1 MKTIE
6 QINEKIANKEA
17 IILTA
22 AELKSMVREGKE
34 VTVDDVDV
42 VTTGTFGVMSGTM
55 AVMMV
60 PVAEKCSF
68 ERADAIWLN
77 GVPAQPGPCP
87 NERLG
92 VVDLVINGT
101 SHADDRYG
109 GGHLF
114 RDLVKG
120 RTIDVLVEAHGRRY
134 ENHVTLDEI
143 EFARIITTR
152 LAFKNYHAMINPT
165 SSTISTIFSVTGLTW
180 NFAKNL
186 IVNKSP

>member
-6 QINEKIANKEA
+6 EINEKIAREEA

-22 AELKSMVREGKE
+22 AELKSMVRDGQ
-34 VTVDDVDV
+34 TITANDVDV

-68 ERADAIWLN
+68 EKADSIWLN

-109 GGHLF
+109 G
-114 RDLVKG
+114 
-120 RTIDVLVEAHGRRY
+120 
-134 ENHVTLDEI
+134 
-143 EFARIITTR
+143 
-152 LAFKNYHAMINPT
+152 
-165 SSTISTIFSVTGLTW
+165 
-180 NFAKNL
+180 
-186 IVNKSP
+186 

>member
-6 QINEKIANKEA
+6 EINEKIARKEA

-22 AELKSMVREGKE
+22 AELKSMVRDGQK

-60 PVAEKCSF
+60 PVAGKCSF

-109 GGHLF
+109 AVSYTHL
-114 RDLVKG
+114 RAHE
-120 RTIDVLVEAHGRRY
+120 TVL
-134 ENHVTLDEI
+134 
-143 EFARIITTR
+143 
-152 LAFKNYHAMINPT
+152 
-165 SSTISTIFSVTGLTW
+165 
-180 NFAKNL
+180 
-186 IVNKSP
+186 